1 MSQTASNMMKHE
13 LPDDFG
19 TISSYKFTK
28 AGNLTIE
35 TDDNRS
41 IRIYVIPISQG
52 SSIFCFCSRV
62 NEDRP
67 NLHGRG
73 SMELMVAMRDD
84 FIASI
89 GLGKKI
95 EEAPPIS
102 EVKNVTPG
110 EDVARNIRSKNPE
123 NPDFNP
129 NHSYLK
135 QRIGTHGEA
144 GTDIVPTPEI
154 LKIKFNMKYPPRK
167 NRVSNSMKF
176 AIAGVA
182 ILIVSSSAGYFFA
195 NTQPSPKVSVVKPV
209 MPQASLKPASVA
221 VMATPKPAKHDVQ
234 LNALQIDAAGHGPWG
249 FQTVPT
255 KKLWNGN
262 GNISFFMPGGG
273 NANSPA
279 DFAMLGLNL

>member
-35 TDDNRS
+35 TDDNRI
-41 IRIYVIPISQG
+41 IRIYVTPISQG

-89 GLGKKI
+89 GLGNKI
-95 EEAPPIS
+95 EEAPPIN

-123 NPDFNP
+123 NPDANP
-129 NHSYLK
+129 GHSYLK
-135 QRIGTHGEA
+135 QRIGTHGESE
-144 GTDIVPTPEI
+144 TDIVPTPEV
-154 LKIKFNMKYPPRK
+154 LKIKFNLKYPPRK
-167 NRVSNSMKF
+167 NKISNSMKF

-182 ILIVSSSAGYFFA
+182 ILVVSSSVGYFFA
-195 NTQPSPKVSVVKPV
+195 NTQPSPKVSVVQPV
-209 MPQASLKPASVA
+209 MPQASKPASVA
-221 VMATPKPAKHDVQ
+221 AVATPKPANHDVR

-249 FQTVPT
+249 FQSVPT
-255 KKLWNGN
+255 KKLWKGN

-279 DFAMLGLNL
+279 DFAILGLNL